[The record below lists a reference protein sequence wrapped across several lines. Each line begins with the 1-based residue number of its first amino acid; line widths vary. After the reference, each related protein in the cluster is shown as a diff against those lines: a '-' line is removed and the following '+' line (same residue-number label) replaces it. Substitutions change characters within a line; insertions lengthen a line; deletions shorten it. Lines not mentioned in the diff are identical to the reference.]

1 MPFVEVQAKFGLA
14 VWRQGRIAGLDLVD
28 VLLGRDEMEGGI
40 TLAQGKP
47 VHLAAIRRE
56 RELVEFEQRELPD
69 ARRGKGVF
77 KLYFSETV
85 LGRRELEPLLD
96 RRVDGGGGPVGQVG
110 PLCRYGAFCK
120 AQPDDAGV
128 RKRLFLLL
136 LLGRDGTEPGSE
148 WRRHQG
154 DTQAH

>member
-1 MPFVEVQAKFGLA
+1 MPFVEVQAKFRLA

-40 TLAQGKP
+40 ALAQSEP
-47 VHLAAIRRE
+47 VHLAAVRRE
-56 RELVEFEQRELPD
+56 CELVEFEQRELPD

-77 KLYFSETV
+77 KLYFGETV
-85 LGRRELEPLLD
+85 LGCRELEPFLD
-96 RRVDGGGGPVGQVG
+96 RSVHGGSGPVGQVRS
-110 PLCRYGAFCK
+110 LCSYGAFGK

-128 RKRLFLLL
+128 RIRLFLLL

-154 DTQAH
+154 DPQAH